1 MENEIAKSATNF
13 QLYTFPLIMLILG
26 AAISLIA
33 ISLQGR
39 LSKRDIRIQY
49 RNEITKRQ
57 LEAMSK
63 IVGIINHLQLIAKMD
78 AFDIILEEIS
88 SSSEK
93 LAAES
98 IFLPEQ
104 TDIFYN
110 KLIDHCN
117 YIIKQHDDI
126 FQNADQKRLNETI
139 DGLRNA
145 IRKYVRG
152 HLSAK

>member
-1 MENEIAKSATNF
+1 MENQIAQSGVNF
-13 QLYTFPLIMLILG
+13 QYYIYPLITLILG

-33 ISLQGR
+33 ILIQGR

-49 RNEITKRQ
+49 RNELTKRQ
-57 LEAMSK
+57 LEAMSN

-78 AFDIILEEIS
+78 DFDTILEEIGS
-88 SSSEK
+88 SAEK

-98 IFLPEQ
+98 IFLPVQ
-104 TDIFYN
+104 TDIFFN

-117 YIIKQHDDI
+117 YIIKQHDDF

-139 DGLRNA
+139 DSLRNA
-145 IRKYVRG
+145 IKKYVRG